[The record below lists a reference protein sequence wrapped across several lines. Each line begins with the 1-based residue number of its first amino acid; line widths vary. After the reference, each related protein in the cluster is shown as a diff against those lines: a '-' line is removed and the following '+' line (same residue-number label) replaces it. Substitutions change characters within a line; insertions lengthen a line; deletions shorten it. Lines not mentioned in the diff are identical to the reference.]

1 MKNKQLPAKTA
12 DPWVEIAK
20 LHKRLNKAKN
30 PDPKDVERLRL
41 LAVQTTGF
49 LSANSITQLIRQ
61 QLIEKISHGVSRAYM
76 LAEVD
81 VLKKQLEYDAAP
93 PLERLLIDHILTLRL
108 RLIHAENAY
117 NIRMVNEANATFKMG
132 EYWDNLLSSAQARFI
147 RAIEA
152 LARVRRLARNTPALQ
167 INIAHEGGKQV
178 NVQGDVNGKKA
189 APAAPVSIPPPD
201 RDNPPP
207 THPACL

>member
-1 MKNKQLPAKTA
+1 MKNKQLPTKTA
-12 DPWVEIAK
+12 DSWVEIAK
-20 LHKRLNKAKN
+20 LHKRMNKAKN
-30 PDPKDVERLRL
+30 PDPKDVERLRQ
-41 LAVQTTGF
+41 LAVQTSGF

-81 VLKKQLEYDAAP
+81 VLKKQLDYDAAP
-93 PLERLLIDHILTLRL
+93 LLERLLIDHILTLRL

-117 NIRMVNEANATFKMG
+117 NIRVVNEANATFKMG

-152 LARVRRLARNTPALQ
+152 LARVRRLARNAPALQ
-167 INIAHEGGKQV
+167 INIASEGGKQV
-178 NVQGDVNGKKA
+178 NVQGDVNGQKA
-189 APAAPVSIPPPD
+189 APTPK
-201 RDNPPP
+201 
-207 THPACL
+207 PATDTG